1 MSLEKIFYAV
11 GLEQKYVCKEPNFY
25 FWDKNEFRS
34 YTEPSYYESENKE
47 MDEVYRMHESVLL
60 HYSSGI
66 RFVMLTSE
74 NYYGD
79 EVTYTLCRPF
89 IKSLDGERYSLEAI
103 DFTYQQFIT
112 DEGKISFDQVNKN

>member
-1 MSLEKIFYAV
+1 MSLEKIFYLV
-11 GLEQKYVCKEPNFY
+11 GLEQKYVCREPNFY

-34 YTEPSYYESENKE
+34 YTEPSYCESENKD

-60 HYSSGI
+60 HYTSGI

-79 EVTYTLCRPF
+79 EVTYSLYLPF
-89 IKSLDGERYSLEAI
+89 IKTLDGHRHSLEAI
-103 DFTYQQFIT
+103 DFTHQQFIT
-112 DEGKISFDQVNKN
+112 DEGTISFHQVNKD